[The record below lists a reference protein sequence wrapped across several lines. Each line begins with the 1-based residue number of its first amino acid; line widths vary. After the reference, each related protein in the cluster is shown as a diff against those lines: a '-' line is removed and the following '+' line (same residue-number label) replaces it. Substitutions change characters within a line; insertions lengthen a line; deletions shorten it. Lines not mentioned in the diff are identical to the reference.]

1 MLTMLLTSC
10 VTLAVDAPKVNF
22 PTPPEPDEFE
32 YDKTEKIIKVP
43 EWFWISLATFYID
56 YDSAL
61 DRYYSYFKE
70 NK

>member
-1 MLTMLLTSC
+1 MLVMLLTSC
-10 VTLAVDAPKVNF
+10 VTLVVDAPKVNF
-22 PTPPEPDEFE
+22 PAPPEPDDFE

-61 DRYYSYFKE
+61 DRYYSYIEDK
-70 NK
+70 K